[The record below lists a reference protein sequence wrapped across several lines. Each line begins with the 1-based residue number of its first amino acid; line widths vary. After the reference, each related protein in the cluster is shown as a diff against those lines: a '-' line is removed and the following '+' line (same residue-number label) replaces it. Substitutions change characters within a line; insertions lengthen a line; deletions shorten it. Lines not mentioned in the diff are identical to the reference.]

1 MRNITLIYD
10 CFAGLIVTEDPFGKS
25 PSHFLKVTE
34 KAKHNT
40 SAVK

>member
-1 MRNITLIYD
+1 MCNITLIYD

-25 PSHFLKVTE
+25 LKVTE